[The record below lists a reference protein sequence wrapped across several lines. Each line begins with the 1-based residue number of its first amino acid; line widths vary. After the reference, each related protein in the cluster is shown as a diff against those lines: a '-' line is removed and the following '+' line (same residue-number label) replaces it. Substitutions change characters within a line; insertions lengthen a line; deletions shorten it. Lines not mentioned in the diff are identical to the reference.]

1 MCEHESWDRSGCQKN
16 GNLTSA
22 EQSAFFCETHSERSE
37 GCVHGG
43 TQTVNK
49 RIQRVFELVLG
60 DISDKC
66 RRCGREGGPHFCFFV
81 VSHTAWKH
89 RPLGIVAPLLSM
101 INFKGSAFLII

>member
-60 DISDKC
+60 DISLINVGDVGEKVGHISVSLWSLILLEASSTGD
-66 RRCGREGGPHFCFFV
+66 RGPFALHD
-81 VSHTAWKH
+81 
-89 RPLGIVAPLLSM
+89 
-101 INFKGSAFLII
+101 